1 MVTSTNQS
9 QPVTFS
15 SDQEENSSI
24 AQSLAA
30 RRRRSLASILRD
42 FRFGQSPGNKTT
54 RDSVVEEES
63 EEEGEE
69 EGNEDDHPERVD
81 TVDLEAYKRAMG
93 DAIKMLQGGEIIDP
107 DSIETEPA
115 ELEFVWDVL
124 FENQRGIYLLG
135 TAYYSSNTLLPKDP
149 SAFTRPNRMVPTT
162 SSFALADPSQNPT
175 VQPVKS
181 SKKNLHKAKAKLSAP
196 TQSNETSYTLDTYQP
211 PSLEWEY
218 LTPWMVNMR
227 TGTDELGW
235 RYNPWFRKK
244 GWSSHAGNLGWWG
257 WVRRREWVRLR
268 ARKPRGKEEDKPSE
282 ERSRT
287 PSFMLEN
294 VLSEDV
300 SNNILRV
307 LKVMGEIG
315 VDRERLELWKSWL
328 DGIQKGEPMWHRLQE
343 LVADEEASTLLHRQ
357 FVHPPS
363 YQKFMDL
370 LSKHSLTTL
379 PAHSGTP

>member
-1 MVTSTNQS
+1 MKC
-9 QPVTFS
+9 
-15 SDQEENSSI
+15 
-24 AQSLAA
+24 
-30 RRRRSLASILRD
+30 RRITHQDGR
-42 FRFGQSPGNKTT
+42 
-54 RDSVVEEES
+54 
-63 EEEGEE
+63 
-69 EGNEDDHPERVD
+69 
-81 TVDLEAYKRAMG
+81 
-93 DAIKMLQGGEIIDP
+93 
-107 DSIETEPA
+107 
-115 ELEFVWDVL
+115 
-124 FENQRGIYLLG
+124 IYLLG

-149 SAFTRPNRMVPTT
+149 SPFTRPNRMVPTT

-181 SKKNLHKAKAKLSAP
+181 SKKNLHKAKAKSSAP

-235 RYNPWFRKK
+235 RYNAWFRKK

-268 ARKPRGKEEDKPSE
+268 ARTPRRKEEGKPSE

-287 PSFMLEN
+287 PSFKLEN
-294 VLSEDV
+294 VLSGDV
-300 SNNILRV
+300 SNNVLRL
-307 LKVMGEIG
+307 LKVMGELG

-328 DGIQKGEPMWHRLQE
+328 DGIQKGKPMLHRLQE
-343 LVADEEASTLLHRQ
+343 LIADEEAVSMLLYYFIWLIHCFMQSTLLHRQ

-363 YQKFMDL
+363 YQKFMNL